1 MVKKSRKQSRKRSH
15 KKSYKKSYRIRHQKR
30 HRRSHKKMYGRGFP
44 ETRQEMA
51 TLLANPEDRRSNM
64 LNTICGPSS
73 RGECVDFG
81 FYKETINTFFND
93 FTINNAN
100 ASMISSIKQIGSASS
115 NGSII
120 EFKYTKNTFSAY
132 AILKINQQSASDN
145 LLYEYYVGKKFI
157 NEYIQIFPCFVET
170 YGMYK
175 IKNTANDFFD
185 LVQNSPNKT
194 ITDPFD
200 IPDATNLLELIP
212 DSEIEDITQIG
223 KKACLHGKQNDIGI
237 LIQHYDNFTSMREL
251 FASEFPID
259 GYSILFQMYFVLKCL
274 KNIYTHYDFH
284 PQNAFAYKP
293 YAGKK
298 FVVMTYHMI
307 DGTEITFPT
316 EYIGKIIDYGRNHF
330 NNVNISTRKVV
341 ENLCAVKTSPNYTT
355 HECYDA
361 TNNSYCGDGFGM
373 GSVMGEQN
381 YNQNTGQMTTH
392 PGNFYYIDPINRNMS
407 HDLRCINELNKKFA
421 TSPFGNIKYS
431 NRFGTPERIQFN
443 FANVHSNS
451 VTQADMAMEILNVSD
466 MSDYLK
472 LCLSSNSPQYP
483 QTYTKI
489 KFVEWSTGVPSQTSK
504 YNKYGSSSGWVKMGD
519 FHIYEDMRPYE
530 FIPSHA

>member
-1 MVKKSRKQSRKRSH
+1 
-15 KKSYKKSYRIRHQKR
+15 
-30 HRRSHKKMYGRGFP
+30 MYGRGFP

-64 LNTICGPSS
+64 LNTICGQSS

-81 FYKETINTFFND
+81 FYKETINTFFNN
-93 FTINNAN
+93 FIINSAN

-120 EFKYTKNTFSAY
+120 EFKYTKNVFSAY
-132 AILKINQQSASDN
+132 AILKINQQSTSDN

-157 NEYIQIFPCFVET
+157 NKYIQIFPCFVET

-185 LVQNSPNKT
+185 LVKNSPNKT

-200 IPDATNLLELIP
+200 ISDATDLLELMP

-223 KKACLHGKQNDIGI
+223 KKACLHGKQNDVGI
-237 LIQHYDNFTSMREL
+237 LIQHYDDFTSVHEL
-251 FASEFPID
+251 FASGFPID
-259 GYSILFQMYFVLKCL
+259 AYSVLFQMYFVLKCL

-284 PQNAFAYKP
+284 AQNAFAYKP

-307 DGTEITFPT
+307 DGTEVTFPT
-316 EYIGKIIDYGRNHF
+316 EYISKIIDYGRNHF
-330 NNVNISTRKVV
+330 NDGNISTRKVV

-361 TNNSYCGDGFGM
+361 TNNSYCGNDFGM
-373 GSVMGEQN
+373 GTVMGEQQ
-381 YNQNTGQMTTH
+381 YNENTGQMTTL
-392 PGNFYYIDPINRNMS
+392 PGMFYYIDPISRNMS
-407 HDLRCINELNKKFA
+407 HDLRCINELNKSFQNK
-421 TSPFGNIKYS
+421 PFGNIRYN
-431 NRFGTPERIQFN
+431 NRYGTRERIQTN
-443 FANVHSNS
+443 FADVKPTT
-451 VTQADMAMEILNVSD
+451 VTQIEMGREIWNVSD

-472 LCLSSNSPQYP
+472 ILLTAKSAEYP
-483 QTYTKI
+483 QTYTETKL
-489 KFVEWSTGVPSQTSK
+489 VEWSTGVISPKLK

-530 FIPSHA
+530 FIPSHV